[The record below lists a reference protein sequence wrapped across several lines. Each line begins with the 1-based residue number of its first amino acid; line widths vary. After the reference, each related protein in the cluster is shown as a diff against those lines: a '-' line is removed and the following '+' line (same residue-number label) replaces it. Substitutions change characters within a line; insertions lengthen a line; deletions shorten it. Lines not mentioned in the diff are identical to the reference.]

1 MTESMDASKGH
12 GPVKPGCYSL
22 ENAMT
27 ATVQVGTILIEQ
39 RPAMAQALGLQTEPY
54 SANWGIV
61 KMLDG
66 LALDR
71 KIHAAGWNFF
81 FMASQV
87 KVMFFGAIEAK
98 NIQNALK
105 RMLGKLKPLNFNCL
119 EVTGIV
125 AKRFLGVPYTV
136 VSAHSRHIQQSC
148 CLDGADE
155 RRRSQHYAE
164 RALPPTP

>member
-1 MTESMDASKGH
+1 
-12 GPVKPGCYSL
+12 
-22 ENAMT
+22 MT

-39 RPAMAQALGLQTEPY
+39 LPGIAQSLGVQSEPY
-54 SANWGIV
+54 SANWGV
-61 KMLDG
+61 VQTLDAF
-66 LALDR
+66 ALDR

-81 FMASQV
+81 FMAAQA
-87 KVMFFGAIEAK
+87 KVMFFGAIESN
-98 NIQNALK
+98 NIQNAVT

-119 EVTGIV
+119 EITGIV

-155 RRRSQHYAE
+155 RRRSQSDGEQAKG
-164 RALPPTP
+164 